1 MASRKAASQ
10 PVRLSPAASSLKR
23 HFLGVDV
30 AKLTTASRE
39 YPIPAR
45 VDLQR
50 AIDELLPR
58 FSAPKQFG
66 LHVEHA
72 HETLTL
78 GHLLGNHHSR
88 VVIGPLQYEEVDIG
102 EVLPV
107 RCVGRA
113 LWLARDGRFPFA
125 LILGPAARYG
135 QLTGTSLEIVV
146 APGQHGTDLVRQ
158 LYDGIDNRVKAASSY
173 RGRVISLGTSD
184 RYTGTLGAIRVHKL
198 KRVEQEQLV
207 LPAATVALLNR
218 NVIGFVEQR
227 EKLKALGLPAKK
239 GLLFYG
245 PPGTGK
251 THTIHYLAT
260 RLPQHTTLLIA
271 AEEVGLLEHYF
282 QLARFLQPAILVI
295 EDADLIARAREQ
307 MNGPCD
313 EVLLNKLLNEMDG
326 LREDAEILFVLTT
339 NRPQQIESALAA
351 RPGRIDQAIE
361 FPLPDDDGRRRLAR
375 LYAGGLEIQ
384 PQVVERIVQK
394 THGASAALIK
404 ELMRRSAQF
413 LLETRDV
420 RLTPEHVDLALEEM
434 LFQGGSLNAKL
445 LGGVGVARSIGFS
458 TPVTK
463 S

>member
-1 MASRKAASQ
+1 
-10 PVRLSPAASSLKR
+10 LSPAAASLKR
-23 HFLGVDV
+23 HFAGVDV

-50 AIDELLPR
+50 AIDELLPQ
-58 FSAPKQFG
+58 FSSPTQSG

-78 GHLLGNHHSR
+78 GHLLANHYSQ
-88 VVIGPLQYEEVDIG
+88 VVIGPLQYDEVDIG

-113 LWLARDGRFPFA
+113 LWLARDGRSPFA
-125 LILGPAARYG
+125 LILGPATRYG
-135 QLTGTSLEIVV
+135 QPTGTSLEIVV
-146 APGQHGTDLVRQ
+146 APGEKGTDLSRR
-158 LYDGIDNRVKAASSY
+158 LFEGIDNRVKDASSY
-173 RGRVISLGTSD
+173 RGRVISLGASD
-184 RYTGTLGAIRVHKL
+184 RYTGKMGAIRVHKL
-198 KRVEQEQLV
+198 KRVDQDQLV

-218 NVIGFVEQR
+218 NVFGFVEQR

-260 RLPQHTTLLIA
+260 RLPKHTTLLVA
-271 AEEVGLLEHYF
+271 AEEVGLLEHHF
-282 QLARFLQPAILVI
+282 QLARFLQPSILVI

-307 MNGPCD
+307 MNGPCE

-339 NRPQQIESALAA
+339 NRPEQIESALAA
-351 RPGRIDQAIE
+351 RPGRIDQAIK
-361 FPLPDDDGRRRLAR
+361 FPLPDDGGRRQLAQ

-384 PQVVERIVQK
+384 GEVVERIVQK

-404 ELMRRSAQF
+404 ELMRRAAQF
-413 LLETRDV
+413 LLETGDAQ
-420 RLTPEHVDLALEEM
+420 LTPEHVDAALEEM
-434 LFQGGSLNAKL
+434 LFHGGSLNAKL
-445 LGGVGVARSIGFS
+445 LGGVGVSRP
-458 TPVTK
+458 TQ
-463 S
+463 

>member
-1 MASRKAASQ
+1 M
-10 PVRLSPAASSLKR
+10 KR
-23 HFLGVDV
+23 HFAGVDL
-30 AKLTTASRE
+30 AKLITASRE

-50 AIDELLPR
+50 AIDELLPQ
-58 FSAPKQFG
+58 FSTPRQCG
-66 LHVEHA
+66 LHVELA

-78 GHLLGNHHSR
+78 GHLLANQHAQ

-102 EVLPV
+102 EVLPA

-113 LWLARDGRFPFA
+113 LWLAKDGRFPFA
-125 LILGPAARYG
+125 LILGPATRYG
-135 QLTGTSLEIVV
+135 QPTGTSMEIVV
-146 APGQHGTDLVRQ
+146 PPGEKGTDLAQR
-158 LYDGIDNRVKAASSY
+158 LLEGIDYHVKAASSY
-173 RGRVISLGTSD
+173 RGRVISLGASD
-184 RYTGTLGAIRVHKL
+184 RYTGKMGAIRVHKL
-198 KRVEQEQLV
+198 KRVEQDQLV

-260 RLPQHTTLLIA
+260 RLPKHTTLLVA

-282 QLARFLQPAILVI
+282 QLARFLQPSILII

-307 MNGPCD
+307 MNGACE

-326 LREDAEILFVLTT
+326 LREDAEILFILTT
-339 NRPQQIESALAA
+339 NRPEQIESALSA

-361 FPLPDDDGRRRLAR
+361 FPLPDEDGRRQLAK
-375 LYAGGLEIQ
+375 LYAGGLEMQ
-384 PQVVERIVQK
+384 EQVVERIVKK

-404 ELMRRSAQF
+404 ELMRRAAQF
-413 LLETRDV
+413 LLETEEP
-420 RLTPEHVDLALEEM
+420 RLTPEHIDAALDEM
-434 LFQGGSLNAKL
+434 LFHGGSLNAKL
-445 LGGVGVARSIGFS
+445 LGGVGVSRLIQ
-458 TPVTK
+458 
-463 S
+463 